1 MRPILL
7 SFGGGINS
15 TALLLEWVEQGKPL
29 DLVIFA
35 DTGSEMPETYEF
47 IDKYVIP
54 FCKKHKIHFETVY
67 YTVSNKV
74 AGVKKGHWVEGERV
88 SIYDYYEYQKAVP
101 SMIKRS
107 CTDKFKISPIEK
119 YIKQKWG
126 DKNLPL
132 RLIGIDAGESHRA
145 KFIVDPKTGKKINV
159 VAVSA
164 RSINKKRKFK
174 VNKKIFYKNPL
185 EIFKKNNIDILFEAI
200 GLSDG
205 ISKKVVETALKS
217 KIHVIT
223 PNKALISKHGN
234 ELAKLAEKNKV
245 NLEFEASVAGGIPIL
260 RSIKEGLATNK
271 ISKVYGILN
280 GTSNY
285 ILSEMENSN
294 ENFADVLKKAQILG
308 YAEPGNPKLDLNG
321 FDAFAKVRIL
331 SALAFNSKISK
342 HKCLMEGIE
351 KIELKDIKIA
361 NQLDLRIKLLG
372 ISELKNNHLFE
383 TVHPCLVSKKSYIGN
398 VNGVMNAVILQGK
411 PVGESV
417 LQGEGAGPGPTSSS
431 LLSDLL
437 SILRGNIKKPFG
449 VSVSKLK
456 SLKPYN
462 VNNYVNSLY
471 LRFEVKDKPGVLSEI
486 TNRLA
491 KYKISVK
498 RLIQTPD
505 KKNNKATI
513 VIITHKTTETNIHN
527 CLSIFK
533 KNKNILKTP
542 TLIRLLG

>member
-1 MRPILL
+1 MKKIYNIAVVGLGQVGIYLL
-7 SFGGGINS
+7 NE
-15 TALLLEWVEQGKPL
+15 LNN
-29 DLVIFA
+29 
-35 DTGSEMPETYEF
+35 
-47 IDKYVIP
+47 
-54 FCKKHKIHFETVY
+54 KKK
-67 YTVSNKV
+67 
-74 AGVKKGHWVEGERV
+74 
-88 SIYDYYEYQKAVP
+88 SIE
-101 SMIKRS
+101 I
-107 CTDKFKISPIEK
+107 
-119 YIKQKWG
+119 
-126 DKNLPL
+126 
-132 RLIGIDAGESHRA
+132 
-145 KFIVDPKTGKKINV
+145 KTGTKINV
-159 VAVSA
+159 VAISA
-164 RSINKKRKFK
+164 KNFKKKRKFK
-174 VNKKIFYKNPL
+174 INKKIFYTNPL
-185 EIFKKNNIDILFEAI
+185 DVLKKHKVDILFEAI
-200 GLSDG
+200 GLSDDV
-205 ISKKVVETALKS
+205 SKKVVEKALKS
-217 KIHVIT
+217 KVHVIT

-234 ELAKLAEKNKV
+234 YLAKLAEKNNV

-271 ISKVYGILN
+271 ISKIYGILN

-294 ENFADVLKKAQILG
+294 QKFNDVLIKAQKLG

-331 SALAFNSKISK
+331 SSLAFNSKISH

-372 ISELKNNHLFE
+372 ITELKNNQLFE
-383 TVHPCLVSKKSYIGN
+383 TVHPCLVNKKSYIGN
-398 VNGVMNAVILQGK
+398 VNGVMNAVILEGK
-411 PVGESV
+411 PVGVSI

-449 VSVSKLK
+449 IPFAQLK
-456 SLKPYN
+456 ALKPYN
-462 VNNYVNSLY
+462 VNNYTNSLY
-471 LRFEVKDKPGVLSEI
+471 LRFEVRDRPGVLSQI

-505 KKNNKATI
+505 KKTNKATI
-513 VIITHKTTETNIHN
+513 VIITHKTSEINSKN

-533 KNKNILKTP
+533 KNINILKTP
-542 TLIRLLG
+542 TLIRVLG

>member
-1 MRPILL
+1 MKNNINIAVVGLGQVGIYLL
-7 SFGGGINS
+7 NELNI
-15 TALLLEWVEQGKPL
+15 
-29 DLVIFA
+29 
-35 DTGSEMPETYEF
+35 
-47 IDKYVIP
+47 
-54 FCKKHKIHFETVY
+54 KKKE
-67 YTVSNKV
+67 
-74 AGVKKGHWVEGERV
+74 
-88 SIYDYYEYQKAVP
+88 
-101 SMIKRS
+101 
-107 CTDKFKISPIEK
+107 IE
-119 YIKQKWG
+119 
-126 DKNLPL
+126 L
-132 RLIGIDAGESHRA
+132 
-145 KFIVDPKTGKKINV
+145 KTGKKINV

-164 RSINKKRKFK
+164 KSINKKRRFK

-185 EIFKKNNIDILFEAI
+185 EIFNQTKVDILFEAI

-205 ISKKVVETALKS
+205 ISKKVVETALKN
-217 KIHVIT
+217 KIHVVT
-223 PNKALISKHGN
+223 PNKALISKHGDY
-234 ELAKLAEKNKV
+234 LAKLAEDNKV

-260 RSIKEGLATNK
+260 RTIKEGLATNK

-285 ILSEMENSN
+285 ILSEMESSN
-294 ENFADVLKKAQILG
+294 DSFSNVLKKAQKLG

-331 SALAFNSKISK
+331 SSLAFNTKISK

-351 KIELKDIKIA
+351 KIELKDIEIA
-361 NQLDLRIKLLG
+361 NQLNLRIRLLG
-372 ISELKNNHLFE
+372 ISELINNLLFE
-383 TVHPCLVSKKSYIGN
+383 TVHPCLVKKNSYIGN
-398 VNGVMNAVILQGK
+398 VGGVMNAVILEGK
-411 PVGESV
+411 PVGESI

-449 VSVSKLK
+449 ISSSKRK
-456 SLKPYN
+456 SIKCYN
-462 VNNYVNSLY
+462 VDNYINSLY
-471 LRFEVKDKPGVLSEI
+471 LRFEVKDRPGVLSMI

-513 VIITHKTTETNIHN
+513 IIITHKTNELNSKN

-533 KNKNILKTP
+533 KDKNILKYP
-542 TLIRLLG
+542 TLIRIYN

>member
-1 MRPILL
+1 M
-7 SFGGGINS
+7 
-15 TALLLEWVEQGKPL
+15 
-29 DLVIFA
+29 
-35 DTGSEMPETYEF
+35 
-47 IDKYVIP
+47 
-54 FCKKHKIHFETVY
+54 
-67 YTVSNKV
+67 
-74 AGVKKGHWVEGERV
+74 
-88 SIYDYYEYQKAVP
+88 
-101 SMIKRS
+101 
-107 CTDKFKISPIEK
+107 
-119 YIKQKWG
+119 
-126 DKNLPL
+126 KNTLNIAIVGL
-132 RLIGIDAGESHRA
+132 GQIGIYLLNELNIKKKDI
-145 KFIVDPKTGKKINV
+145 FNKTGKKINI

-164 RSINKKRKFK
+164 KNKNKKRKYSF
-174 VNKKIFYKNPL
+174 NKKIFFKNPL
-185 EIFKKNNIDILFEAI
+185 EIFNKKKVDILFEAI

-205 ISKKVVETALKS
+205 ISKKVVETALK
-217 KIHVIT
+217 KNIHVIT

-234 ELAKLAEKNKV
+234 ELAKLAEKNNV

-260 RSIKEGLATNK
+260 RSIKEGLTTNK

-285 ILSEMENSN
+285 IISEMENTN
-294 ENFADVLKKAQILG
+294 QTFLDVLKKAQKLG

-331 SALAFNSKISK
+331 SSLTFGSKISK
-342 HKCLMEGIE
+342 YKCLMEGIE

-361 NQLDLRIKLLG
+361 NQLNLRIKLLG
-372 ISELKNNHLFE
+372 ISELKNNQLFE

-398 VNGVMNAVILQGK
+398 VSGVMNAVILEGK

-431 LLSDLL
+431 LLADLL

-449 VSVSKLK
+449 ISVFKLK

-462 VNNYVNSLY
+462 VNNYINSLY
-471 LRFEVKDKPGVLSEI
+471 LRFEVKDKPGVLSQI

-513 VIITHKTTETNIHN
+513 VIITHNTSEINCRN

-533 KNKNILKTP
+533 NNKNILKTP
-542 TLIRLLG
+542 TLIRLYN

>member
-1 MRPILL
+1 MKNNINIAVVGLGQVGSYLL
-7 SFGGGINS
+7 NELN
-15 TALLLEWVEQGKPL
+15 T
-29 DLVIFA
+29 
-35 DTGSEMPETYEF
+35 
-47 IDKYVIP
+47 
-54 FCKKHKIHFETVY
+54 KKK
-67 YTVSNKV
+67 
-74 AGVKKGHWVEGERV
+74 
-88 SIYDYYEYQKAVP
+88 D
-101 SMIKRS
+101 
-107 CTDKFKISPIEK
+107 IE
-119 YIKQKWG
+119 
-126 DKNLPL
+126 L
-132 RLIGIDAGESHRA
+132 
-145 KFIVDPKTGKKINV
+145 KTGKKINV

-164 RSINKKRKFK
+164 RDINKKRQFK
-174 VNKKIFYKNPL
+174 IDKKIFFTNPL
-185 EIFKKNNIDILFEAI
+185 EIFVKKKIDILFEAI
-200 GLSDG
+200 GQSDG
-205 ISKKVVETALKS
+205 ISKKIVETALKN

-234 ELAKLAEKNKV
+234 DLAKLSEKNNV

-294 ENFADVLKKAQILG
+294 QKFSEVLKKAQKLG

-331 SALAFNSKISK
+331 SALAFHSKISK
-342 HKCLMEGIE
+342 YKCLMEGIE

-361 NQLDLRIKLLG
+361 NQLDLRVKLLG
-372 ISELKNNHLFE
+372 ISELKNNQLFE

-398 VNGVMNAVILQGK
+398 VNGVMNAVIIEGR
-411 PVGESV
+411 PVGESI
-417 LQGEGAGPGPTSSS
+417 LQGEGAGPGPTSSA

-437 SILRGNIKKPFG
+437 SILRGNIKNPFG
-449 VSVSKLK
+449 VKVSKLK
-456 SLKPYN
+456 SFKAYN
-462 VNNYVNSLY
+462 PNNYINSLY
-471 LRFEVKDKPGVLSEI
+471 LRFEVKDKPGVLSQI

-491 KYKISVK
+491 KYKISIK
-498 RLIQTPD
+498 RIIQTPD

-513 VIITHKTTETNIHN
+513 VIITHKTSELNCSN

-533 KNKNILKTP
+533 KNKNILKNP

>member
-1 MRPILL
+1 MNNIV
-7 SFGGGINS
+7 N
-15 TALLLEWVEQGKPL
+15 
-29 DLVIFA
+29 
-35 DTGSEMPETYEF
+35 
-47 IDKYVIP
+47 
-54 FCKKHKIHFETVY
+54 
-67 YTVSNKV
+67 V
-74 AGVKKGHWVEGERV
+74 AVVGLGQVGNYLFNELIVKKK
-88 SIYDYYEYQKAVP
+88 D
-101 SMIKRS
+101 
-107 CTDKFKISPIEK
+107 IE
-119 YIKQKWG
+119 
-126 DKNLPL
+126 L
-132 RLIGIDAGESHRA
+132 
-145 KFIVDPKTGKKINV
+145 KTGKRVNV
-159 VAVSA
+159 VAISA
-164 RSINKKRKFK
+164 KNINKKRKYK
-174 VNKKIFYKNPL
+174 INRKIFYKNPF
-185 EIFKKNNIDILFEAI
+185 EIFKKEKVDILFEVI
-200 GLSDG
+200 GQSDG
-205 ISKKVVETALKS
+205 VSKKLVETALKN

-234 ELAKLAEKNKV
+234 NLAKLAEKNNV

-271 ISKVYGILN
+271 LSKVYGILN

-285 ILSEMENSN
+285 ILSEMENS
-294 ENFADVLKKAQILG
+294 EQNFVDVLKKAQLLG

-331 SALAFNSKISK
+331 SALAFNSKISNK
-342 HKCLMEGIE
+342 KCLMEGIE
-351 KIELKDIKIA
+351 KIDLKDIKIA

-372 ISELKNNHLFE
+372 ISELKNNQLFE

-398 VNGVMNAVILQGK
+398 VNGVMNAVILNGK

-449 VSVSKLK
+449 VSVNKLK
-456 SLKPYN
+456 TLKNYN

-471 LRFEVKDKPGVLSEI
+471 LRFEVKDKPGVLSQI

-513 VIITHKTTETNIHN
+513 VIVTHKTTELNCN
-527 CLSIFK
+527 SCLSIFK
-533 KNKNILKTP
+533 KNKNILKSP
-542 TLIRLLG
+542 TLIRLLD

>member
-1 MRPILL
+1 MKKIYNIDVVGLGQVGIYLL
-7 SFGGGINS
+7 NE
-15 TALLLEWVEQGKPL
+15 LNH
-29 DLVIFA
+29 
-35 DTGSEMPETYEF
+35 
-47 IDKYVIP
+47 
-54 FCKKHKIHFETVY
+54 KKK
-67 YTVSNKV
+67 
-74 AGVKKGHWVEGERV
+74 
-88 SIYDYYEYQKAVP
+88 SIE
-101 SMIKRS
+101 I
-107 CTDKFKISPIEK
+107 
-119 YIKQKWG
+119 
-126 DKNLPL
+126 
-132 RLIGIDAGESHRA
+132 
-145 KFIVDPKTGKKINV
+145 KTGTKINV
-159 VAVSA
+159 VAISA
-164 RSINKKRKFK
+164 KNIKKKRKFK
-174 VNKKIFYKNPL
+174 INKRIFYTNPFDIL
-185 EIFKKNNIDILFEAI
+185 KKHKVDILFEAI

-205 ISKKVVETALKS
+205 VSKKIVEKALKS
-217 KIHVIT
+217 KVHVIT

-234 ELAKLAEKNKV
+234 YLAKLAEKNNV

-271 ISKVYGILN
+271 ISKIYGILN

-294 ENFADVLKKAQILG
+294 QKFNDVLIKAQKLG

-331 SALAFNSKISK
+331 SALAFNSKISQ

-372 ISELKNNHLFE
+372 IADLKNNQLFE
-383 TVHPCLVSKKSYIGN
+383 TVHPCLVNKKSYIGN
-398 VNGVMNAVILQGK
+398 VNGVMNAVILEGK
-411 PVGESV
+411 PVGETF

-449 VSVSKLK
+449 IPFAQLKALK
-456 SLKPYN
+456 SYN
-462 VNNYVNSLY
+462 LNNYTNSLY
-471 LRFEVKDKPGVLSEI
+471 LRFEVMDRPGVLSQI

-505 KKNNKATI
+505 KINKKATI
-513 VIITHKTTETNIHN
+513 VIITHKTSEINSKK

-533 KNKNILKTP
+533 NNKNILKFP
-542 TLIRLLG
+542 TLIRLYN

>member
-1 MRPILL
+1 MNNIV
-7 SFGGGINS
+7 N
-15 TALLLEWVEQGKPL
+15 
-29 DLVIFA
+29 
-35 DTGSEMPETYEF
+35 
-47 IDKYVIP
+47 
-54 FCKKHKIHFETVY
+54 
-67 YTVSNKV
+67 V
-74 AGVKKGHWVEGERV
+74 AIVGLGQVGNYLFNELIVKKK
-88 SIYDYYEYQKAVP
+88 D
-101 SMIKRS
+101 
-107 CTDKFKISPIEK
+107 IE
-119 YIKQKWG
+119 
-126 DKNLPL
+126 L
-132 RLIGIDAGESHRA
+132 
-145 KFIVDPKTGKKINV
+145 KTGKRVHV
-159 VAVSA
+159 VAISA
-164 RSINKKRKFK
+164 KNINKKRKYK
-174 VNKKIFYKNPL
+174 INRKIFYKNPF
-185 EIFKKNNIDILFEAI
+185 EIFKKEKVDILFEVI
-200 GLSDG
+200 GQSDG
-205 ISKKVVETALKS
+205 ISKKLVETALKN

-234 ELAKLAEKNKV
+234 NLAKLAEKNNV

-271 ISKVYGILN
+271 LSKVYGILN

-285 ILSEMENSN
+285 ILSEMENS
-294 ENFADVLKKAQILG
+294 EQNFADVLKKAQLLG

-331 SALAFNSKISK
+331 SALAFNSKISNK
-342 HKCLMEGIE
+342 KCLMEGIE
-351 KIELKDIKIA
+351 KIDLKDIKIA

-372 ISELKNNHLFE
+372 ISELKNNQLFE

-398 VNGVMNAVILQGK
+398 VNGVMNAVILNGK

-449 VSVSKLK
+449 VSVNKLK
-456 SLKPYN
+456 TLKTYN

-471 LRFEVKDKPGVLSEI
+471 LRFEVKDRPGVLSQI

-513 VIITHKTTETNIHN
+513 VIVTHKTTELNCNN

-533 KNKNILKTP
+533 KNKNILKSP
-542 TLIRLLG
+542 TLIRLLD